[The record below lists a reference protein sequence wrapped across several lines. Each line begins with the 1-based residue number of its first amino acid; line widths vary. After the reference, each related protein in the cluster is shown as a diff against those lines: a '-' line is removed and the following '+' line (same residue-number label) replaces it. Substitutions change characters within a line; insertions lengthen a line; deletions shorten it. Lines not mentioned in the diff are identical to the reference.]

1 MDLGQQEFNN
11 NSTSPV
17 LLDGLKKY
25 LINIDGTITE
35 YEPK

>member
-1 MDLGQQEFNN
+1 MDLGHQEFNGN
-11 NSTSPV
+11 AISPV

-25 LINIDGTITE
+25 LINIDRTITE